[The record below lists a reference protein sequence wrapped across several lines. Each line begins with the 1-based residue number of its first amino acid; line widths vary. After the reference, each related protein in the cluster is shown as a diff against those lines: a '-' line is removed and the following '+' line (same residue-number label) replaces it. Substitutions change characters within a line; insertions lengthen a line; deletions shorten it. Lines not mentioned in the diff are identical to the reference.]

1 MIKIDKIYTKG
12 GDKGKT
18 SLGNGDRVDKFSV
31 RVQTLGTVDETNA
44 ILGIVENEITQS
56 YKNIINEIQ
65 NDLFDLGADLCV
77 PEDKKIKY
85 QPLRISEKQID
96 RLENEID
103 TLNKDLKP
111 LDSFILPGGSIA
123 SSHLHLAR
131 TVARRAERKA
141 VQLSKKEAIN
151 PLIIKYL
158 NRLSDLLFVLARI
171 ENKERNIKDILWKP
185 GKTA

>member
-1 MIKIDKIYTKG
+1 M
-12 GDKGKT
+12 
-18 SLGNGDRVDKFSV
+18 
-31 RVQTLGTVDETNA
+31 DETNA
-44 ILGIVENEITQS
+44 ILGVVENEITQS

-77 PEDKKIKY
+77 PEDKKKNY

-96 RLENEID
+96 RLENKID

-131 TVARRAERKA
+131 TVARRAERIT

-171 ENKERNIKDILWKP
+171 ENKGKNIKDILWKP
-185 GKTA
+185 GNTT

>member
-1 MIKIDKIYTKG
+1 M
-12 GDKGKT
+12 
-18 SLGNGDRVDKFSV
+18 
-31 RVQTLGTVDETNA
+31 
-44 ILGIVENEITQS
+44 
-56 YKNIINEIQ
+56 
-65 NDLFDLGADLCV
+65 
-77 PEDKKIKY
+77 
-85 QPLRISEKQID
+85 
-96 RLENEID
+96 
-103 TLNKDLKP
+103 KP
-111 LDSFILPGGSIA
+111 LNSFILPGGSIA

-141 VQLSKKEAIN
+141 VKLSKKEAIN

>member
-1 MIKIDKIYTKG
+1 
-12 GDKGKT
+12 
-18 SLGNGDRVDKFSV
+18 
-31 RVQTLGTVDETNA
+31 VDETNA

-103 TLNKDLKP
+103 TLNRDLKP

>member
-1 MIKIDKIYTKG
+1 MIKIDKIYTRG

-18 SLGNGDRVDKFSV
+18 SLGNGDRVHKSSV
-31 RVQTLGTVDETNA
+31 RVQALGTVDETNA

-85 QPLRISEKQID
+85 QPSRISEKQID
-96 RLENEID
+96 RLENKID

-131 TVARRAERKA
+131 TVARRAERIT
-141 VQLSKKEAIN
+141 VQLSNKETIN

-171 ENKERNIKDILWKP
+171 ENKVENIKDILWKP
-185 GKTA
+185 GKTT

>member
-1 MIKIDKIYTKG
+1 MIKIDKVYTKG

-18 SLGNGDRVDKFSV
+18 SLGNGDRVDKSSI
-31 RVQTLGTVDETNA
+31 RVQALGSVDETNA
-44 ILGIVENEITQS
+44 ILGVVENEITQS

-77 PEDKKIKY
+77 PEDKNINY

-96 RLENEID
+96 RLENKID

-131 TVARRAERKA
+131 TVARRAERIA
-141 VQLSKKEAIN
+141 VQLSKKEVIN

-171 ENKERNIKDILWKP
+171 ENKEKNINDILWKP
-185 GKTA
+185 GKTK